1 VIQAL
6 GGLGLL
12 AAGVK
17 LYFAPKSIATQ
28 VEIAKTSLRDYAWDI
43 PTMFLLTVT
52 NPAAVMGLIA
62 IYAGVSSF
70 VEVETVVDAL
80 LLVAAATGGSFVYWF
95 VVSERIA
102 FVRHRLDA
110 VQLGRI
116 NAVAGLVL
124 IAFGVVLIGEIV
136 LRWMVRW
143 GLAHLLGG

>member
-1 VIQAL
+1 
-6 GGLGLL
+6 
-12 AAGVK
+12 
-17 LYFAPKSIATQ
+17 
-28 VEIAKTSLRDYAWDI
+28 
-43 PTMFLLTVT
+43 M
-52 NPAAVMGLIA
+52 A

-70 VEVETVVDAL
+70 VEVETALDAL

-116 NAVAGLVL
+116 NALAGLILIGFGALL
-124 IAFGVVLIGEIV
+124 IAEIV

-143 GLAHLLGG
+143 GLGQLFGG